1 MSNKKLNKEE
11 FDKIVS
17 KKKVVLV
24 DMFATWCGPC
34 QMMAPIIKDI
44 EKEYEKKDEVE
55 ILTVDIDENP
65 DISSE
70 YSVMSVPTFVF
81 FKYGKMVDSVV
92 GATAKD
98 ILLSKIEELLK

>member
-1 MSNKKLNKEE
+1 MSNKEVNKEE

-34 QMMAPIIKDI
+34 QMMAPIVKDI

-81 FKYGKMVDSVV
+81 FKDGKMVDSVV